1 MHRCIINSI
10 IMHNYLENSS
20 DASLVIVRKTD
31 LLLKKQENLQTSFG
45 TSSICVIN
53 INSVSVAPC
62 RCGSKSDST
71 NMQPLLRFKLLLCM
85 RKAHCASSNCFGQVK
100 RLYARKH
107 VKKQKHFYCS
117 ALKCILLGCFLSID
131 TITGISESS

>member
-1 MHRCIINSI
+1 
-10 IMHNYLENSS
+10 MHNYLENSS

-62 RCGSKSDST
+62 S
-71 NMQPLLRFKLLLCM
+71 LCM

>member
-1 MHRCIINSI
+1 
-10 IMHNYLENSS
+10 MHNYLENSS

-31 LLLKKQENLQTSFG
+31 LLLKKQENLQTSIG

-71 NMQPLLRFKLLLCM
+71 NMQPLLRFKSLLSVWERPIVHLLT
-85 RKAHCASSNCFGQVK
+85 VLD
-100 RLYARKH
+100 RLNDFMLVNMLKNKNIFTAVH
-107 VKKQKHFYCS
+107 LS
-117 ALKCILLGCFLSID
+117 AFF
-131 TITGISESS
+131 

>member
-1 MHRCIINSI
+1 
-10 IMHNYLENSS
+10 MHNYLENSS

-31 LLLKKQENLQTSFG
+31 LRLKKQENLQTSFG

-71 NMQPLLRFKLLLCM
+71 NMQPLLRFKLLL
-85 RKAHCASSNCFGQVK
+85 SV
-100 RLYARKH
+100 
-107 VKKQKHFYCS
+107 
-117 ALKCILLGCFLSID
+117 
-131 TITGISESS
+131 